1 MSLRGPRVAAARAE
15 WDAAHADSK
24 EVKKWFARNV
34 VPLLANLTITKIIK
48 ATGFSPRYASLFRKG
63 EYMPHPVHFTLLSE
77 LVGIRE
83 EDRAPN
89 P

>member
-24 EVKKWFARNV
+24 ELKEWFARDV
-34 VPLLANLTITKIIK
+34 VPLLANLSIAKIMK
-48 ATGFSPRYASLFRKG
+48 VTGFSPWYASLVRKG
-63 EYMPHPVHFTLLSE
+63 KYMPHPVHYSTLARLA
-77 LVGIRE
+77 GIRE

>member
-1 MSLRGPRVAAARAE
+1 MSSRGLQVAAARAQC
-15 WDAAHADSK
+15 DAAHGDSK
-24 EVKKWFARNV
+24 ELKKWFARNV

-48 ATGFSPRYASLFRKG
+48 ATGFSPRYTSLVRKG
-63 EYMPHPVHFTLLSE
+63 EYMPNPVHYSTLARLA
-77 LVGIRE
+77 GIRE

>member
-1 MSLRGPRVAAARAE
+1 MSLRGPRVAARAE

-34 VPLLANLTITKIIK
+34 VPLLANLSIAKIIK
-48 ATGFSPRYASLFRKG
+48 ATAFSPRYASLVRKG
-63 EYMPHPVHFTLLSE
+63 EYMPNPVHYSTLARLA
-77 LVGIRE
+77 GIRE